1 MRVFAVAAD
10 IAMGAILGTFIYVA
24 VSGTWPVFRH
34 PLIAGLVL
42 VGAIAVVLC
51 RRPGGSLSA
60 WWQQRSGR

>member
-10 IAMGAILGTFIYVA
+10 VAMGAILGTFIYVV
-24 VSGTWPVFRH
+24 VSRTWPVLEH
-34 PLIAGLVL
+34 PLIGGLVL

-60 WWQQRSGR
+60 WWQQRGGR